1 MSATFLLVIKRI
13 YIRMRVGGKGSLWL
27 VLVICFPI
35 MHRGSLSGWQSSWG
49 THSGKNLRLRPP
61 PACVLALCCFQQR
74 QRSPV
79 CVVNNKTPAIKRVT
93 MFTHYDYVFGL
104 NPFILNELSTHPYNM
119 DHTRTLCDAS
129 HSEHCVCSRARD
141 TIKYPDT
148 AKCASVSRPANSQLC
163 SQGSCGSNLA
173 YFPLGGT
180 EIWTTQAQNKQWCYQ
195 YTIYR

>member
-49 THSGKNLRLRPP
+49 THSGKNLHLRPP

-93 MFTHYDYVFGL
+93 MFTHYDYVLGSIHSYLMSCPPTLITWIIPGRYVMHPIQNTVCVLEPGTQSNIQILL
-104 NPFILNELSTHPYNM
+104 NVPVLADPLILNSGP
-119 DHTRTLCDAS
+119 
-129 HSEHCVCSRARD
+129 RAAVEV
-141 TIKYPDT
+141 I
-148 AKCASVSRPANSQLC
+148 
-163 SQGSCGSNLA
+163 
-173 YFPLGGT
+173 
-180 EIWTTQAQNKQWCYQ
+180 
-195 YTIYR
+195 